1 MKIKLNVPENLSE
14 ITLSQYQRWIKIV
27 DKQDEIGTFYQ
38 QKMVEIF
45 CNAEL
50 QHIMQMR
57 VKDIEEI
64 TTHLD
69 NLFNQKPDFK
79 ALFRLEDEE
88 FGFIPKLDDMTFG
101 EYVDLDNYLSNWSR
115 MDSAMAVLFRPVV
128 YKRKGKYLIEDY
140 VSSEQY
146 DLSDMPLDVVLGA
159 LIFFC
164 DLKNE
169 LLKHILNYLK
179 TQDIVDIP
187 QNLKDLL
194 ESGIGI
200 PVYTDLLKERL
211 EK

>member
-1 MKIKLNVPENLSE
+1 MKIKLNVPEDLSE

-69 NLFNQKPDFK
+69 NLFNQKPEFK

-101 EYVDLDNYLSNWSR
+101 EYVDLDTYLTDWQQ

-128 YKRKGKYLIEDY
+128 YKRKDKYLIEDY
-140 VSSEQY
+140 VSSEKY
-146 DLSDMPLDVVLGA
+146 DLSQMPLDVVMGSLV
-159 LIFFC
+159 FFC
-164 DLKNE
+164 NLKSE
-169 LLKHILNYLK
+169 LLTHILSYLK
-179 TQDIVDIP
+179 TQEVVDIP
-187 QNLKDLL
+187 QNLKALL
-194 ESGIGI
+194 ENGVGIN
-200 PVYTDLLKERL
+200 PFMDLQKES
-211 EK
+211 

>member
-1 MKIKLNVPENLSE
+1 MKIKLNVPEDLSE

-50 QHIMQMR
+50 QHIMQMK

-69 NLFNQKPDFK
+69 NLFNQKPEFK

-101 EYVDLDNYLSNWSR
+101 EYVDLDTYLTDWQQ

-140 VSSEQY
+140 VSSEKY

-159 LIFFC
+159 LVFFC

-194 ESGIGI
+194 GNGIGI
-200 PVYTDLLKERL
+200 PVYTDLLKER
-211 EK
+211 